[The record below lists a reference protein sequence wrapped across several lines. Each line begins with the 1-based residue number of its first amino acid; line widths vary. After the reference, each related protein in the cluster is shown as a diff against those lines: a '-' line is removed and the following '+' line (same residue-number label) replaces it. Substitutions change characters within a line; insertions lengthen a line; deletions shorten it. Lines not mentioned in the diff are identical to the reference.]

1 MVATRVGA
9 LAETISDGETGLL
22 VPYHDV
28 AALTQALIRVSTD
41 RELAQR
47 MGSLGREAAEAFRLE
62 KLGPQLEAIYAEL
75 VGS

>member
-1 MVATRVGA
+1 
-9 LAETISDGETGLL
+9 
-22 VPYHDV
+22 
-28 AALTQALIRVSTD
+28 
-41 RELAQR
+41 